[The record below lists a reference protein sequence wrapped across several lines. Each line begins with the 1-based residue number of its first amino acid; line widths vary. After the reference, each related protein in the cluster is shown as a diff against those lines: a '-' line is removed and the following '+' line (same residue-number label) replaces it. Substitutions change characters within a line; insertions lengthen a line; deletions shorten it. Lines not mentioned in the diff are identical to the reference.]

1 MAVVK
6 RWLGVV
12 AAVWAVVLGAT
23 GYLAARSGPPT
34 AREQTTLAQ
43 ARAGVD
49 QALAEVATAA
59 GPDSVAALS
68 AYTLGSACRITTARE
83 GTDLSRVIQLYTPA
97 GGERAL
103 LDRLASALPAA
114 YRARVPRPLGSAAP
128 VLRADAGDFVA
139 LRAQSTGPGEVR
151 VEAEA
156 GCRTGTD
163 LGSPET
169 GPAPTSAERT
179 PVESVLRALGAP
191 DPQWHAYQAACP
203 GGGAVRTVEAD
214 SATTASPGPLPVALK
229 AVRGRG
235 VAVLSQ
241 PQRYAYRAGS
251 TAVAVRVRDG
261 GITVTA
267 TTSSCT

>member
-1 MAVVK
+1 VK

-12 AAVWAVVLGAT
+12 AAAWAVVLGVT
-23 GYLAARSGPPT
+23 GYLAARSDPPT

-43 ARAGVD
+43 GRAGVD
-49 QALAEVATAA
+49 QALAQVATAA

-68 AYTLGSACRITTARE
+68 AYTLSSGCRITAARE
-83 GTDLSRVIQLYTPA
+83 GTDLSRAIELYTPA

-114 YRARVPRPLGSAAP
+114 YRARIPHPVGSAAP
-128 VLRADAGDFVA
+128 ALRADAADFVA
-139 LRAQSTGPGEVR
+139 LRAQSTGPGVVR

-163 LGSPET
+163 LGTAAT
-169 GPAPTSAERT
+169 GPAPTSAERA
-179 PVESVLRALGAP
+179 PVESVLHALDVP

-203 GGGAVRTVEAD
+203 GGVVRTVEAD
-214 SATTASPGPLPVALK
+214 SATAASTDPLPVALQ
-229 AVRGRG
+229 AVRGG
-235 VAVLSQ
+235 GTAILSQ

-267 TTSSCT
+267 TTISCT

>member
-1 MAVVK
+1 MAGVK
-6 RWLGVV
+6 RWLGV
-12 AAVWAVVLGAT
+12 AAVVWAVVLGVT

-34 AREQTTLAQ
+34 AREQTSLAQ
-43 ARAGVD
+43 GRAGVD
-49 QALAEVATAA
+49 QALAQVATAA

-68 AYTLGSACRITTARE
+68 AYGLASGCRITTARD

-97 GGERAL
+97 GSERAL

-114 YRARVPRPLGSAAP
+114 YRARIPRPIGSAAP
-128 VLRADAGDFVA
+128 TLRADAGDFVA

-151 VEAEA
+151 VEAEG

-163 LGSPET
+163 LGTSET
-169 GPAPTSAERT
+169 GPAPTSAERA
-179 PVESVLRALGAP
+179 PVESILRALNAS
-191 DPQWHAYQAACP
+191 DPQWHAYQAACQ

-214 SATTASPGPLPVALK
+214 SATATTPGPLPVALK
-229 AVRGRG
+229 AVQGGG
-235 VAVLSQ
+235 VPVLSQ

-267 TTSSCT
+267 TTTSCT